1 MDSNVVRRAT
11 AENFQVAARAG
22 IDAELFGPGLGTV
35 PVTELVLRRLLPL
48 AHEGLDGWGVDA
60 VHRDRLLGIIGQR
73 CLTMRNGA
81 KWQVFTVRRN
91 QAGGSVDRDE
101 TTRMMLR
108 EYLPR
113 THSNVPVHEWSQ
125 V

>member
-1 MDSNVVRRAT
+1 MRSCSGR
-11 AENFQVAARAG
+11 
-22 IDAELFGPGLGTV
+22 GLSTL

-60 VHRDRLLGIIGQR
+60 VHRDRLLGIVERR
-73 CLTMRNGA
+73 CLTTRNGA
-81 KWQVFTVRRN
+81 TWQVDTVRRS
-91 QAGGSVDRDE
+91 QAGGSADRDE
-101 TTRMMLR
+101 TMRMMLR

-113 THSNVPVHEWSQ
+113 MHSNVPVHEWSL